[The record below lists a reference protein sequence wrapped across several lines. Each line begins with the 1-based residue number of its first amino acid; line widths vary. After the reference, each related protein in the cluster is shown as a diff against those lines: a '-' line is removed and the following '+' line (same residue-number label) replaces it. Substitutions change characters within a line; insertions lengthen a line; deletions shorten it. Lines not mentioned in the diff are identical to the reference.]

1 MSLGREGQVHAA
13 GTWLPVQIIA
23 GRALPP
29 RPERVCMCVY
39 MQGKRLRGPQHIPMG
54 PSPESG
60 TGTWGFSPPAT
71 GGSPEP
77 DATRGEPCR
86 VETTP
91 LSLRSSWTVLV
102 RTLMTGESLTGPG
115 GDGPGAGQ
123 QEQLGPCPASKSDI

>member
-1 MSLGREGQVHAA
+1 MHAA

-39 MQGKRLRGPQHIPMG
+39 MQGKRLRDPQHIPKG

-60 TGTWGFSPPAT
+60 TGTWGFSPRPLGAPRSWT
-71 GGSPEP
+71 QPG
-77 DATRGEPCR
+77 ARGEPCR